1 MTEIILLLII
11 AIHIVFSPDYR
22 SILDKISRELSEIH
36 SELRK
41 INTELQKVNKELNND
56 KH

>member
-1 MTEIILLLII
+1 MTEIILLSII
-11 AIHIVFSPDYR
+11 AIHVVFSPDYR
-22 SILDKISRELSEIH
+22 SGLDQISRELSGIH

-41 INTELQKVNKELNND
+41 INAELQKVNKELNND